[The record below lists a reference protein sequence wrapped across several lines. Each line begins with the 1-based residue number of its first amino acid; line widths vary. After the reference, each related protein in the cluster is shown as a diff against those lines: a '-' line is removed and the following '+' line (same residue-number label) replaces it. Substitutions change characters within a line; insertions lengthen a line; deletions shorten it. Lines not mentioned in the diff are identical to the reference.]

1 MGWFDRPTRV
11 REAVSTH
18 LRETD
23 PFPGVYTGGGVLPKW
38 SQFQS
43 MHALWAKQV
52 PAFTRG
58 LKLITGTVAQLPL
71 TEWQGTQA
79 VPNPWLAQPEP
90 DEPAWVT
97 MQRTVEDVVLY
108 GRAYWLITKV
118 DNGRPVAIEHLD
130 YAEATR
136 QERPDPAPDLIGV
149 GDEGLWPIA
158 DPRYNRCSPNTVI
171 EFRGYREGVLVTGVD
186 TISTALAL
194 ELTTRNQADVP
205 MPSQIL
211 KNTSNYELDPTEVT
225 ELIRAYTEAR
235 QTSSVAYLNGGVELD
250 TLGWSAQEMALEPQ
264 RNQSAIQIARL
275 LNLDP
280 SFVGASTSGSSLTYT
295 NREDLRRDLI
305 DLTLSDYLTPIEQ
318 RLSMR
323 DLTDGM
329 VRFDTAEFV
338 RSNLDARVN
347 MVNILVPLGVMSTD
361 EARAFLTT
369 SPTNGGAFS

>member
-1 MGWFDRPTRV
+1 
-11 REAVSTH
+11 
-18 LRETD
+18 
-23 PFPGVYTGGGVLPKW
+23 
-38 SQFQS
+38 
-43 MHALWAKQV
+43 
-52 PAFTRG
+52 
-58 LKLITGTVAQLPL
+58 
-71 TEWQGTQA
+71 
-79 VPNPWLAQPEP
+79 
-90 DEPAWVT
+90 
-97 MQRTVEDVVLY
+97 
-108 GRAYWLITKV
+108 
-118 DNGRPVAIEHLD
+118 
-130 YAEATR
+130 
-136 QERPDPAPDLIGV
+136 
-149 GDEGLWPIA
+149 
-158 DPRYNRCSPNTVI
+158 
-171 EFRGYREGVLVTGVD
+171 
-186 TISTALAL
+186 
-194 ELTTRNQADVP
+194 